1 MDEIPS
7 FSKQGGRVPDWW
19 KAEAWDWDDE
29 QEWGEA
35 CGKAWDDGQ
44 EQGEAWD
51 DGQEQGEAWDDG
63 QEGDTG
69 SVDDWGDG
77 RIK

>member
-19 KAEAWDWDDE
+19 KPEAWDWDDE
-29 QEWGEA
+29 QQWGEE

-51 DGQEQGEAWDDG
+51 DGQE
-63 QEGDTG
+63 GDMG
-69 SVDDWGDG
+69 SVDDWGYG